1 MLSSLLLLF
10 LPLTLPLT
18 LSHPLTL
25 TNPEP
30 EPALTLTLHPRT
42 PPPTPNTP
50 EIPFPIPST
59 TTTLYLTPGRPLPQS
74 AVTKLL
80 HESALDITTRLNR
93 GKPPSTP
100 ISDLWHGTH
109 WTPPHPGSE
118 TSPLFLIL
126 RIMEP
131 DTGHL
136 TLRLAGDIVI
146 GLQRFFGAGEEER
159 GGARVGFR
167 YVSLGERGEVLV
179 QGRGDIRGGVTQGR
193 RMPGRIA
200 G

>member
-10 LPLTLPLT
+10 LPLTL
-18 LSHPLTL
+18 SHPLTI

-30 EPALTLTLHPRT
+30 KPQPALTLLLHPRT
-42 PPPTPNTP
+42 PPPPPNTP

-126 RIMEP
+126 RILEP

-167 YVSLGERGEVLV
+167 RY
-179 QGRGDIRGGVTQGR
+179 
-193 RMPGRIA
+193 A
-200 G
+200 